1 MKQSN
6 AMRIGLK
13 ILAAATVIIAPLS
26 ARAQQRAAYSQ
37 NAEVE
42 QLHSTFLR
50 MYNTQDF
57 VKMEDLLDYFERV
70 AGNSNSA
77 RTLYL
82 LGSDLADA
90 REWERALPILNRALA
105 LSPNNRNIINSIG
118 NAYHYAG
125 REDLAMAYYSR
136 AKALGNTVAGGNVAL
151 LQQQKADADA
161 AAAAANRRRPTVQQ
175 QHELNIH
182 NCGNANHTF
191 C

>member
-1 MKQSN
+1 MKHSK
-6 AMRIGLK
+6 AMCIALQ
-13 ILAAATVIIAPLS
+13 IIAAATATGAPLNVQ
-26 ARAQQRAAYSQ
+26 AQQRIAYSQ
-37 NAEVE
+37 SAEVA
-42 QLHSTFLR
+42 QLHAAFLR

-70 AGNSNSA
+70 AGKSNNA
-77 RTLYL
+77 NTLYL

-105 LSPNNRNIINSIG
+105 LSPNNRDILNSIG

-125 REDLAMAYYSR
+125 RQDLAMGYYGR
-136 AKALGNTVAGGNVAL
+136 ARALGNTVAGGNVAL
-151 LQQQKADADA
+151 LQQQQADADA
-161 AAAAANRRRPTVQQ
+161 AAAAARRRRPTVQQ
-175 QHELNIH
+175 QQELNIH